1 MIEKTGDT
9 VSSAGSGMCELTNQG
24 RLGFQEGQGLKET
37 GAKMES
43 VRQRANIVL

>member
-24 RLGFQEGQGLKET
+24 DWVSRRGRGLK
-37 GAKMES
+37 
-43 VRQRANIVL
+43 RQEPKWRALDRGQI